1 MRARTLIAA
10 SAAIGGLAV
19 GATGAVASSDDRS
32 SGTSAQGRSSF
43 DGRILSVS
51 RPNRTFRLRDAQRG
65 TVRIRVLRGTRFER
79 IAGFNGLRRGL
90 VVEVVARRAD
100 GAWVAREV
108 EISGRNRDRSR
119 SEDRGRGG
127 DDDSGRRGGD
137 DSRRGSDDDGHGGR
151 GRDHPEDD

>member
-1 MRARTLIAA
+1 M
-10 SAAIGGLAV
+10 
-19 GATGAVASSDDRS
+19 
-32 SGTSAQGRSSF
+32 
-43 DGRILSVS
+43 
-51 RPNRTFRLRDAQRG
+51 
-65 TVRIRVLRGTRFER
+65 LRGTRFER
-79 IAGFNGLRRGL
+79 IAGFSGLRRGL

-100 GAWVAREV
+100 GAWIAREV

-127 DDDSGRRGGD
+127 DDDSGRRGSD